1 MNTKFRALVADTM
14 ASLADITSKEAS
26 VINEVI
32 DFVQDAEAISRRVNS
47 LENDADMI
55 VHTFNIQIRENEYIM
70 DEQMKHYFGF
80 IGYIEECT
88 DVIEDLAIA
97 FNSFNITS
105 LREDYIPSLIA
116 VEQASEVI
124 VNLVGSMRNP
134 NKRGLIQNAIIDLN
148 HCRDEGVRMY
158 SESMRN
164 LFTYE
169 KDAIEIIRWKEIYT
183 LTRDIFIAFEDF
195 ADSCE
200 EYILKYS

>member
-32 DFVQDAEAISRRVNS
+32 DFVQDAEAISRRINS

-55 VHTFNIQIRENEYIM
+55 VHTFNLQIRESEYQL
-70 DEQMKHYFGF
+70 DDQMKHYLGF

-105 LREDYIPSLIA
+105 LREDYIPSLVA
-116 VEQASEVI
+116 VEQAAEVI

-134 NKRGLIQNAIIDLN
+134 NKRGLILNAIIDLN

-169 KDAIEIIRWKEIYT
+169 KDAVEIIRWKEIYS
-183 LTRDIFIAFEDF
+183 LTKDIFIAFEDF

-200 EYILKYS
+200 DYILKYS

>member
-32 DFVQDAEAISRRVNS
+32 DFVQDAEAISKRVNS
-47 LENDADMI
+47 LESDADMI
-55 VHTFNIQIRENEYIM
+55 VHTFNLQIRENEYIM

-80 IGYIEECT
+80 ISYIEECT

-116 VEQASEVI
+116 VEQAAEVI